1 MVQIIGGGAHAL
13 NSLDVQDYL
22 VIPLD
27 APSFTRGFEMAIDV
41 YNAVKNLFVAS
52 GRVPALADE
61 GGFWPQGFASN
72 EEPLALLTRGIEEAG
87 YEPGKDMAI
96 ALDIASSELY
106 DPEKKIYRTA
116 LENREFS
123 TTAFVDMLCNWAE
136 KYPIVSIEDGCS
148 ELDWDGSVLLTEKL
162 GKKLQLIG
170 DDLFTT
176 NIDRIREGVSRG
188 ACNAVLI
195 KMNQIGT
202 ITETMDAI
210 RFTRDCGY
218 RPVVSAR
225 SGETEDTTIVHIAI
239 ASNAGQL
246 KVGSVA
252 RGERG
257 AKWNEVIRMEQ
268 YLGKSGC
275 YPRGVFF
282 S

>member
-1 MVQIIGGGAHAL
+1 MG
-13 NSLDVQDYL
+13 
-22 VIPLD
+22 
-27 APSFTRGFEMAIDV
+27 
-41 YNAVKNLFVAS
+41 
-52 GRVPALADE
+52 
-61 GGFWPQGFASN
+61 
-72 EEPLALLTRGIEEAG
+72 
-87 YEPGKDMAI
+87 I

-106 DPEKKIYRTA
+106 DREKRIYRTT
-116 LENREFS
+116 LENREYS
-123 TTAFVDMLCNWAE
+123 TTGFVDMLCGWAE
-136 KYPIVSIEDGCS
+136 KYPIVSLEDGCS
-148 ELDWDGSVLLTEKL
+148 ELDWDGWVLLTERL

-170 DDLFTT
+170 DDLFAT
-176 NIDRIREGVSRG
+176 NISRIREGVRRG
-188 ACNAVLI
+188 AGNAVLI

-268 YLGKSGC
+268 YLGESGR
-275 YPRGVFF
+275 YPGGI
-282 S
+282 